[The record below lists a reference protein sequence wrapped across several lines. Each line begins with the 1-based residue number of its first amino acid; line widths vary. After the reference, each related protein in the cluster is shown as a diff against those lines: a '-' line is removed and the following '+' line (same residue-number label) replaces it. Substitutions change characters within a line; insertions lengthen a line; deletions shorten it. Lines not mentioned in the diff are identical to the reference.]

1 MPNPPSAS
9 PRQPGPFVSGFLSGF
24 RGFLRAPGVLTRYR
38 LWHYQIIPG
47 LISLA
52 LTLVVLAAA
61 FFSAKHFA
69 LWLDEKIVIPWGW
82 LDETVTW
89 SIGIITAI
97 AWLAAFIFLHKQLA
111 LVVLAP
117 FLGRLAEL
125 TVRGVEGKAYQQ
137 RLTPVQSIQ
146 RAIQINLGSILK
158 EISLSLL
165 FIASGFI
172 PAIGPIFSVTGLFLT
187 ESRFL
192 GFGLMDFPLEYR
204 GLTVE
209 ESRRFVRERTG
220 IATGLG
226 AGYLLL
232 MAIPFV
238 GWMFAPTFGTVAGT
252 IQALDELKA
261 HPSPDSDS

>member
-1 MPNPPSAS
+1 MPDPPSAAS
-9 PRQPGPFVSGFLSGF
+9 PRTRSFVSGFLVGF
-24 RGFLRAPGVLTRYR
+24 RAFLRAPGVLTRHR

-47 LISLA
+47 LISIV
-52 LTLVVLAAA
+52 LTLAVLAAA

-69 LWLDEKIVIPWGW
+69 LWLDEKIVIPWEW
-82 LDETVTW
+82 LDDTVTW

-97 AWLAAFIFLHKQLA
+97 AWLAAFLFLHKQLA

-137 RLTPVQSIQ
+137 RLTPVQSIK
-146 RAIQINLGSILK
+146 RAAQINLGSILK
-158 EISLSLL
+158 EIGLTLG
-165 FIASGFI
+165 FVISGFL
-172 PAIGPIFSVTGLFLT
+172 PVVGPVFSVTGLFLT

-204 GLTVE
+204 GLTVA
-209 ESRRFVRERTG
+209 ESRRFARERAG

-252 IQALDELKA
+252 IEALDELKP
-261 HPSPDSDS
+261 HPSPDPDS

>member
-1 MPNPPSAS
+1 MPAS
-9 PRQPGPFVSGFLSGF
+9 RIDPVARPFVSGFLVGF
-24 RGFLRAPGVLTRYR
+24 RGFLRAPGILTRYR
-38 LWHYQIIPG
+38 LWHYQIIPS
-47 LISLA
+47 LISLFLSVA
-52 LTLVVLAAA
+52 VIIAAY
-61 FFSAKHFA
+61 FSAKHLA

-82 LDETVTW
+82 LDATVTW
-89 SIGIITAI
+89 SIGIITII

-111 LVVLAP
+111 LVALAP

-125 TVRGVEGKAYQQ
+125 TVRGAEGQAFHQ
-137 RLTPVQSIQ
+137 RLTPIQ
-146 RAIQINLGSILK
+146 AIKRALQINLGSVFK
-158 EISLSLL
+158 EIGLTLL
-165 FIASGFI
+165 FLLAGFI
-172 PAIGPIFSVTGLFLT
+172 PFVGPVFSLTGLFLT

-209 ESRRFVRERTG
+209 ESRQFVRQRVG
-220 IATGLG
+220 LASGLG

-252 IQALDELKA
+252 IEALDELES
-261 HPSPDSDS
+261 PSPAENQTDS